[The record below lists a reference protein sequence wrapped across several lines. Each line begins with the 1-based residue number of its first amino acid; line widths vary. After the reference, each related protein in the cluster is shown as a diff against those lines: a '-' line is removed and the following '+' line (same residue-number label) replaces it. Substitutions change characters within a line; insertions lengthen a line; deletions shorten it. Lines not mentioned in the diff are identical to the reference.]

1 MARTPRIR
9 TAQRLSVAAVAVA
22 ISAVAGG
29 CSSLTASEISVEGS
43 EPTIAA
49 GTGSPAVEAS
59 TPGPGDEPE
68 VTADGGTSPADRG
81 SDPSAPPDPPARPS
95 LEADVI
101 VTRPAPPEG
110 ERGAPGPSEAAALAC
125 ADVELAIDAWEGD
138 DPAGYQ
144 ARVERAA
151 VLASNAPE
159 PPIRS
164 SAGALTQALTATDP
178 APAITEFLDACV
190 RVGYAL

>member
-9 TAQRLSVAAVAVA
+9 TAQRLAVAVVVLA
-22 ISAVAGG
+22 IPVVAGG
-29 CSSLTASEISVEGS
+29 CSSLTASEFNVEGS
-43 EPTIAA
+43 EPSIATR
-49 GTGSPAVEAS
+49 TGSPGVGAS
-59 TPGPGDEPE
+59 TPGPVDESE
-68 VTADGGTSPADRG
+68 VTAGGGTAPADRG
-81 SDPSAPPDPPARPS
+81 SDPSAPPGPPVRPS
-95 LEADVI
+95 LEAAII

-144 ARVERAA
+144 ARLERAA
-151 VLASNAPE
+151 VLASTAPE

-164 SAGALTQALTATDP
+164 SAEALTQALTATDP

-190 RVGYAL
+190 RAGYGL